1 MIEEPGRVVA
11 VEPGAV
17 WVETQRKSTCS
28 GCSARHGCGQGL
40 MDRLGVRER
49 RGLVRAL
56 TERRLQLGDSV
67 IIGIREDMLLRGAVL
82 VYLFPIL
89 VLFAAALLAASLS
102 APEPYVILA
111 GLGGFLLSW
120 LVVRA
125 RSLRAAGDCAL
136 QPVVLRV
143 MLAVAGADAAV
154 GSFSP
159 RENDL
164 EGSTH

>member
-1 MIEEPGRVVA
+1 MIEESGRVVA

-28 GCSARHGCGQGL
+28 GCTVRNGCGQGL
-40 MDRLGVRER
+40 MDQLGVRER

-56 TERRLQLGDSV
+56 SGGCLQVGDSV
-67 IIGIREDMLLRGAVL
+67 VIGIREDVLLRGAVL
-82 VYLFPIL
+82 VYLFPII
-89 VLFAAALLAASLS
+89 VLLAVALLASSLS

-111 GLGGFLLSW
+111 GFGGFLLSW
-120 LVVRA
+120 LIVRA
-125 RSLRAAGDCAL
+125 RSLRTARDCAL

-143 MLAVAGADAAV
+143 MLAVADRDAAV

-159 RENDL
+159 GGNDL

>member
-28 GCSARHGCGQGL
+28 GCSVRNGCGQGL
-40 MDRLGVRER
+40 MDQLGVRER
-49 RGLVRAL
+49 RGLIRAHADG
-56 TERRLQLGDSV
+56 RLQVGDSV
-67 IIGIREDMLLRGAVL
+67 VIGIREDALLRGAAL
-82 VYLFPIL
+82 VYLFPLI
-89 VLFAAALLAASLS
+89 VLFAAALLASWLS

-111 GLGGFLLSW
+111 GLGGFLSSW

-125 RSLRAAGDCAL
+125 RGRRVAGDCAL

-143 MLAVAGADAAV
+143 MLAVAGADGAV

-159 RENDL
+159 RGNDL
-164 EGSTH
+164 EGSTL

>member
-28 GCSARHGCGQGL
+28 GCSARNGCGQGL
-40 MDRLGVRER
+40 MDRLGVREK
-49 RGLVRAL
+49 RGLIRAL
-56 TERRLQLGDSV
+56 SERHLQVGDSV
-67 IIGIREDMLLRGAVL
+67 IIGIREDILLRGALL
-82 VYLFPIL
+82 VYLFPLIG
-89 VLFAAALLAASLS
+89 LFAAALLASQLS
-102 APEPYVILA
+102 ASEPYVILA
-111 GLGGFLLSW
+111 GLGGFLLAW
-120 LVVRA
+120 LLVRA
-125 RSLRAAGDCAL
+125 RSQRVAGDCAL

-143 MLAVAGADAAV
+143 MLTVAGGDGAV

-159 RENDL
+159 KGNDL